1 MSYPG
6 LLHETCQKLLKVT
19 WKQQSKKNITRIL
32 WGKIKF
38 PLNLYEMQIQENKKC
53 LCKIY
58 HSKVLQFPLKS
69 RG

>member
-19 WKQQSKKNITRIL
+19 WKQQSKKNIRRIL

-38 PLNLYEMQIQENKKC
+38 PLNLYEM
-53 LCKIY
+53 
-58 HSKVLQFPLKS
+58 
-69 RG
+69 